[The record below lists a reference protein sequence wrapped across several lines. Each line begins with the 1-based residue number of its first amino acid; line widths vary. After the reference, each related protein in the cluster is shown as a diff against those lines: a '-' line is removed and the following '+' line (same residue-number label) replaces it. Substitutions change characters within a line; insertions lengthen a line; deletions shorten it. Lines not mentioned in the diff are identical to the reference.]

1 MNPMFNQESPQSF
14 DNLDRENLGL
24 ELVVNAAITERL
36 VQSILR
42 YYFAFNVND
51 RSKQ

>member
-14 DNLDRENLGL
+14 DNLDGENLGL